1 MTADDALNLSVSP
14 RPNTHP
20 ISPVDVIHTTPPR
33 PSSQEEHFSFNDFD
47 SGNEAQGIYSDDNGG
62 YNLVTPA
69 GSPYRIKTPKN
80 VQSYSPP
87 HNFYPYEAIYI
98 FFDRF

>member
-1 MTADDALNLSVSP
+1 MTADDALESP
-14 RPNTHP
+14 SSSAYRPSEHP
-20 ISPVDVIHTTPPR
+20 ISPVDAIPSR
-33 PSSQEEHFSFNDFD
+33 PSSQEEQLPFNEFD

-62 YNLVTPA
+62 YSLVTPA

-87 HNFYPYEAIYI
+87 HNFYLYEHLYI
-98 FFDRF
+98 LDRC

>member
-14 RPNTHP
+14 SAYRPNELP
-20 ISPVDVIHTTPPR
+20 ISPVDAIPSG
-33 PSSQEEHFSFNDFD
+33 PSSQEHFSFND

-62 YNLVTPA
+62 CSIVTPA
-69 GSPYRIKTPKN
+69 GSPYRIKTPKD

-87 HNFYPYEAIYI
+87 HNFYPYERLYI
-98 FFDRF
+98 CDSFF